1 MSIPSYLVGMTPR
14 ELQEWIETPFTE
26 NGLNNRLGQCITDY
40 LIVLYLLRKNHN
52 GKRMKGNN
60 I

>member
-1 MSIPSYLVGMTPR
+1 MTPR